1 MEHLN
6 ELIQM
11 DEFIYH
17 IKHVFR
23 FPCLVRL
30 GNILIFQQKSGEY
43 DFFNS
48 QLVSDESDVRV
59 QHAPSFLVLNFVA
72 RGAGFLVL

>member
-1 MEHLN
+1 MDHLN

-17 IKHVFR
+17 FKDAFR
-23 FPCLVRL
+23 FLCLVRL
-30 GNILIFQQKSGEY
+30 GNVLVFQQKSGEY

-48 QLVSDESDVRV
+48 QLVSESDVRV
-59 QHAPSFLVLNFVA
+59 QHAPSFLALNFVA
-72 RGAGFLVL
+72 RSAGFLVL